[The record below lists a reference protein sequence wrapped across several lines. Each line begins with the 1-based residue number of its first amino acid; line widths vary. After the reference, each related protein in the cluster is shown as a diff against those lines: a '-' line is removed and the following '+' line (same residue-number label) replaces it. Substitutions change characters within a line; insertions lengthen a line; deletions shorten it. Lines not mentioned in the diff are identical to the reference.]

1 MKVELAGLHHSPVYG
16 VGLVIDVIDQDN
28 FTVLA
33 KGKHWK
39 YEFIVDDDGDKE
51 WQLNGKYHRTDGPA
65 VELANGT
72 KYWWLNGKQHRTDGP
87 AVEYGNGDKIWYL
100 NGKQHRTDGPAV
112 EWVEGGKAWY
122 IEGEIHRTD
131 GPALVGADGTKRWYL
146 NGKQLSEDEWKALTT
161 A

>member
-1 MKVELAGLHHSPVYG
+1 MKVELAGLHYSPVYG

-51 WQLNGKYHRTDGPA
+51 WFLNGKR
-65 VELANGT
+65 
-72 KYWWLNGKQHRTDGP
+72 
-87 AVEYGNGDKIWYL
+87 
-100 NGKQHRTDGPAV
+100 HRTDGPAV

-146 NGKQLSEDEWKALTT
+146 NGKQLSEDECKALTT